1 MENCIKNNLPKILK
15 EHIYKLKETS
25 EDNSIKDSIQYM
37 TESTIEVINFDKVA
51 TEYKK
56 ISGINNI
63 PKSNDALYIS
73 KDYYYFIEF
82 KNGRLKKNII
92 QFNGKINGK
101 INGKVNEQKYTNRFE
116 GYINGNLF
124 DYIKGNIENN
134 NHFNGYVNSK
144 FDGYIDGINID
155 NNENIKGVFKGNIN
169 AKFDGHINYI
179 NVENDLKEK
188 IYDSIF
194 ILSNISKEFNINIPK
209 ISNNI
214 IYILVYNKEK
224 NSNKKIFR
232 YDKKNKAKKDTSIL
246 SFPQIDNLKNYL
258 LKEVNYLTED
268 NFEKFIKENFIE

>member
-15 EHIYKLKETS
+15 DNMYKLKETS
-25 EDNSIKDSIQYM
+25 EDDSIDNNIQYM
-37 TESTIEVINFDKVA
+37 TESTIEVIDFDKVA
-51 TEYKK
+51 TDYKE

-73 KDYYYFIEF
+73 NDCYYFIEF

-101 INGKVNEQKYTNRFE
+101 INGEINKQQYTNQFK

-124 DYIKGNIENN
+124 NYIKGNIENN
-134 NHFNGYVNSK
+134 NHFNRYVNSK
-144 FDGYIDGINID
+144 FDGHIEGINID
-155 NNENIKGVFKGNIN
+155 NNKNIKGAFKGKIN

-194 ILSNISKEFNINIPK
+194 ILSNILKGFNINIPK

-214 IYILVYNKEK
+214 IYILVYNKGK
-224 NSNKKIFR
+224 NPDKTIF
-232 YDKKNKAKKDTSIL
+232 KTIKDQSKEDTTIL
-246 SFPQIDNLKNYL
+246 SFPQIDNLKNYIL
-258 LKEVNYLTED
+258 RDVNYLTAD
-268 NFEKFIKENFIE
+268 DFEKFIKENFIE